1 MGKMPPARD
10 WILAFDLLAP
20 EVDPI
25 AWIKGFVCGS
35 VLTQRHTQIEQHC
48 FDKKK
53 RFLHP
58 FHEVSYNH
66 SPDMTG
72 IGENKAEAPFYFMF
86 DYFKLEKKDGC
97 TEDVSKRAQERNEST
112 KKDL

>member
-1 MGKMPPARD
+1 
-10 WILAFDLLAP
+10 
-20 EVDPI
+20 
-25 AWIKGFVCGS
+25 
-35 VLTQRHTQIEQHC
+35 
-48 FDKKK
+48 
-53 RFLHP
+53 
-58 FHEVSYNH
+58 
-66 SPDMTG
+66 MTG